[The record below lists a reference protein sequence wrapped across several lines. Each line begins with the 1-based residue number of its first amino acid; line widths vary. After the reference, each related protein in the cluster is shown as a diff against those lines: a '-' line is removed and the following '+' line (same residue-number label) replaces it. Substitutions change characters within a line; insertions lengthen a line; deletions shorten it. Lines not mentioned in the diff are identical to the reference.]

1 MEKFKY
7 EITTQSSLIVS
18 PRSNLAFYRELKE
31 FGDAEEKVDGK
42 MKVIYPFYQY
52 GEYEKYDPDHAEYYL
67 PGSSIKGALC
77 QGVSK
82 PDEFF
87 ADDISIPNDS
97 IILQNLHKA
106 QYLDDKEKAC
116 FGVFFENVGVEMVK
130 AETTLRGELY
140 LKDDA
145 EFKMLLTAANK
156 STKLKIGQM
165 LAYLDML
172 IKKLKKSDDFIENI
186 KGVIKNLKGLSE
198 QDDIFILGGF
208 KGLLHSLELR
218 GLPEDIKS
226 AVFLDPETNLPH
238 GLVTIKSI

>member
-7 EITTQSSLIVS
+7 EITTRSSLIVS
-18 PRSNLAFYRELKE
+18 PRSNLAFYRELGE
-31 FGDAEEKVDGK
+31 FVDAAKVDEK

-52 GEYEKYDPDHAEYYL
+52 GEYEKYDPEHAEYYL

-77 QGVSK
+77 QEDSESK
-82 PDEFF
+82 RFF
-87 ADDISIPNDS
+87 DDISIPNNS
-97 IILQNLHKA
+97 IVLRNLHKA
-106 QYLDDKEKAC
+106 QYLENKEKAC

-130 AETTLRGELY
+130 AETTLKGEMY

-145 EFKMLLTAANK
+145 EFKVLLTAANK

-186 KGVIKNLKGLSE
+186 KVVIEKLKGLSE
-198 QDDIFILGGF
+198 QDDIFLLGGF

-226 AVFLDPETNLPH
+226 AAFLDPATNLPH